1 MQDSTTKIASGTS
14 SRLTDMI
21 RATTKAVEANRDTI
35 NALNV
40 FPVPDGDT
48 GTNMLLT
55 LRSVV
60 EDLPANS
67 TESANNVSKTL
78 ARSALLG
85 ARGNSGLI
93 LAQYFKGLAEA
104 IGDATELTGKHLA
117 RSIRIASDNSYK
129 ALPNPVEGTMLTVY
143 RECAEVAEA
152 SAARNDS
159 LISVLED
166 VAAESL
172 ASVRRTPELLP
183 VLKEAEVVD
192 SGGFGFAVML
202 DGALRALRGE
212 QPVGRVLDVPMPE
225 GKTFSGSVK
234 ADFIDASEEID
245 WGYCTVFAIQ
255 ADNLDLDK
263 IRDHMDRIG
272 RSPIVDGT
280 EDIAKV
286 HVHMENPGEAL
297 TAGISYGQLSNIE
310 IANMDDQAADWA
322 ADRREDDRPIG
333 KTPAATPVDIAVVAV
348 AAGDGL
354 NDLIISTGMGTASVV
369 EGGDT
374 MNPSVAD
381 LLAAVEAAPSEQVIL
396 LPNNKNVLPA
406 AKEVP
411 GLSSKDVRVIAT
423 RSVQTGVAAL
433 LEFNTTQSLDDNE
446 SAMNEVVG
454 EVGDGRVCLAS
465 RDVTVHGHE
474 IRKGMA
480 FATFNDD
487 IVAVGREPL
496 FVLSKLITEHAA
508 DAEIITVYT
517 GESLTPDE
525 VSTATET
532 LENKFSD
539 IEIEV
544 VYGGQPHYEYLIAVE

>member
-1 MQDSTTKIASGTS
+1 
-14 SRLTDMI
+14 MI